1 MTCTVSTLPGSC
13 DRARLLVLGLLS
25 AEASEA
31 AQAIRCRAPLEPWTQ
46 VELYFGRGLG
56 GDAVVSE
63 EAFRDFVAQ
72 DVTPLFPDGLSV
84 IDVAGQFRDSE
95 GAIVREPAKLLILL
109 VPDVAAVA
117 PDVGMIIAAYKER
130 FDQQSVLHASNPS
143 ASRLSDFFAHL
154 SDEVF
159 RLVILTASI
168 ELMRS
173 DPQRREAQ
181 AVIASLVMTSAPSR
195 RLTSRSPGSSR
206 SRGNS

>member
-1 MTCTVSTLPGSC
+1 MTCTVSTL
-13 DRARLLVLGLLS
+13 RAVAIAPILVLGLLS

-31 AQAIRCRAPLEPWTQ
+31 AQAIRCRAPLESWTQ

-56 GDAVVSE
+56 GEAVVSE

-95 GAIVREPAKLLILL
+95 GTIVREPAKLLILL

-130 FDQQSVLHASNPS
+130 FDQESVLHAEQPVCV
-143 ASRLSDFFAHL
+143 AF
-154 SDEVF
+154 E
-159 RLVILTASI
+159 
-168 ELMRS
+168 
-173 DPQRREAQ
+173 
-181 AVIASLVMTSAPSR
+181 
-195 RLTSRSPGSSR
+195 
-206 SRGNS
+206 